1 MATAEKHRSF
11 DCPECIRVRFSF
23 SFNEF
28 CSYMDNLSGYADR
41 PLPFVLRYL
50 RRRLASHV
58 VILVCVVA
66 AVACSVGTQYGVKYL
81 VDGLSAG
88 PTRAGSVWLAFVFLM
103 SLITADNFL
112 WRIASWTASFTFVGV
127 TGDLRRDIFRHLTG
141 HAPSYFSDRLP
152 GMLTSRITATSNA
165 VFTVENMF
173 VWNVL
178 PPCIATIAAIALI
191 GTVSLP
197 MSAGLIVIAGAMV
210 VAMFH
215 LAAAGK
221 PLHDDFAD
229 KAAAVDGEMVD
240 VINNMPLV
248 RAFCGLSFEHDRF
261 DATVN
266 RELTARGRS
275 LRYLEKLRL
284 THAAITVALTI
295 ALLAWAIVLWQH
307 GGATTGDVVLV
318 CTLGLSILNATR
330 DLAVALVDVTQH
342 VARLTEAIATLLLP
356 HELRDHPEAEPLVKS
371 GAAIAFNNISFRYP
385 GGLQVFDKFS
395 LRLQPGQRV
404 GLVGQSGGGKSSLF
418 VLLQRFYDVQH
429 GSITIDGQDISRVT
443 QQSLR
448 QAISVVP
455 QDISLFHRSI
465 LENIRYGRPNATD
478 DEVLR
483 AAIAARCDFVETL
496 PEGLATM
503 VGDRGVKL
511 SGGQRQRIAIARAF
525 LKDAPI
531 LLLDEATAALDSESE
546 EAIRESLGRLM
557 RGRTVIAIAHRLATL
572 RNFDRVVMLKAG
584 KIIEDGPPDRLMQG
598 QGPYRELVT
607 QELSRLAKHAA

>member
-1 MATAEKHRSF
+1 
-11 DCPECIRVRFSF
+11 
-23 SFNEF
+23 
-28 CSYMDNLSGYADR
+28 
-41 PLPFVLRYL
+41 
-50 RRRLASHV
+50 SHL
-58 VILVCVVA
+58 VILLSVIG
-66 AVACSVGTQYGVKYL
+66 AVACSVGTQYGVKAL
-81 VDGLSAG
+81 VDSLSAG
-88 PTRAGSVWLAFVFLM
+88 PGGNGRVWAAFALLM
-103 SLITADNFL
+103 ALIATDNIL
-112 WRIASWTASFTFVGV
+112 WRVASWIASFTFVRV

-141 HAPSYFSDRLP
+141 HSPSYFGDRLP
-152 GMLTSRITATSNA
+152 GMLSSRITATSNA

-178 PPCIATIAAIALI
+178 PPCLATVAAIALI
-191 GTVSLP
+191 GTVS
-197 MSAGLIVIAGAMV
+197 GAMAIALLLIAAMMV
-210 VAMFH
+210 LAMFR

-229 KAAAVDGEMVD
+229 KAAMVDGEMVN
-240 VINNMPLV
+240 VISNMPLV
-248 RAFCGLSFEHDRF
+248 RAFCGLRHEHDRF

-266 RELTARGRS
+266 KELEARGRS
-275 LRYLEKLRL
+275 LRYLEKLRIL
-284 THAAITVALTI
+284 HATVTIVLTVALM
-295 ALLAWAIVLWQH
+295 AWAISLWQR

-342 VARLTEAIATLLLP
+342 VARMSEAIATLLQP
-356 HELRDHPEAEPLVKS
+356 HELRDHPDAEPLVKS
-371 GAAIAFNNISFRYP
+371 GAAIAFDNITFHYP
-385 GGLQVFDKFS
+385 GGNKLFENFS

-418 VLLQRFYDVQH
+418 TLLQRFYDPQA
-429 GSITIDGQDISRVT
+429 GRIMIDGQDIARVT

-448 QAISVVP
+448 EAISVVP

-465 LENIRYGRPNATD
+465 LENIRYGRPSATD

-496 PEGLATM
+496 PEGLQTM

-546 EAIRESLGRLM
+546 EAIREALSRLM

-572 RNFDRVVMLKAG
+572 RNFDRVVVLRSG
-584 KIIEDGPPDRLMQG
+584 RIIEDGAPDRLMQG
-598 QGPYRELVT
+598 EGPYRDLVT
-607 QELSRLAKHAA
+607 QEMNRLAKVAA

>member
-1 MATAEKHRSF
+1 
-11 DCPECIRVRFSF
+11 
-23 SFNEF
+23 
-28 CSYMDNLSGYADR
+28 MDNLSGYAHR

-50 RRRLASHV
+50 RQRLASHL
-58 VILVCVVA
+58 VIVTSVVA

-88 PTRAGSVWLAFVFLM
+88 PVRAGTVWLAFVFLM
-103 SLITADNFL
+103 SLIAADNFL

-173 VWNVL
+173 IWNVL
-178 PPCIATIAAIALI
+178 PPCMATITAIALI

-197 MSAGLIVIAGAMV
+197 MAAGLILVAGAMV
-210 VAMFH
+210 AAMFH
-215 LAAAGK
+215 LAARGK

-275 LRYLEKLRL
+275 LRYLEKLRI
-284 THAAITVALTI
+284 THAAITVVLTI
-295 ALLAWAIVLWQH
+295 ALLAWAIVLWQR
-307 GGATTGDVVLV
+307 GSATTGDVALV
-318 CTLGLSILNATR
+318 CTLGLSILSATR
-330 DLAVALVDVTQH
+330 DLAVALVDITQH
-342 VARLTEAIATLLLP
+342 FARLTEAIATLLLP
-356 HELRDHPEAEPLVKS
+356 HELRDHPQAEQLVKS
-371 GAAIAFNNISFRYP
+371 GASIAFNNISFQYP
-385 GGLQVFDKFS
+385 GGVQVFDKFS
-395 LRLQPGQRV
+395 LRIQPGQRV

-418 VLLQRFYDVQH
+418 VLLQRFYDVQQ
-429 GSITIDGQDISRVT
+429 GSITIDG
-443 QQSLR
+443 
-448 QAISVVP
+448 

-478 DEVLR
+478 NEVLR

-546 EAIRESLGRLM
+546 EAIREALARLM

-572 RNFDRVVMLKAG
+572 RNFDRVVLLRAG
-584 KIIEDGPPDRLMQG
+584 NIIEDGPPDGLMQG
-598 QGPYRELVT
+598 QGPYRELVM
-607 QELSRLAKHAA
+607 QEMNRLAKHAA

>member
-1 MATAEKHRSF
+1 
-11 DCPECIRVRFSF
+11 
-23 SFNEF
+23 
-28 CSYMDNLSGYADR
+28 MDVLSGYANR

-50 RRRLASHV
+50 RQRLASHV
-58 VILVCVVA
+58 VIVTAVVA

-88 PTRAGSVWLAFVFLM
+88 PGSAGRVWLAFVFLM
-103 SLITADNFL
+103 SLIAADNFL
-112 WRIASWTASFTFVGV
+112 WRIASWTASFTFVRV

-141 HAPSYFSDRLP
+141 HAPSYFSNRLP

-178 PPCIATIAAIALI
+178 PPCIATVAAIVLI

-197 MSAGLIVIAGAMV
+197 MSAGLIVIAGGMV

-215 LAAAGK
+215 LAAKGK
-221 PLHDDFAD
+221 PLHDEFAD
-229 KAAAVDGEMVD
+229 RAAAVDGEMVD

-248 RAFCGLSFEHDRF
+248 RAFCGLSLEHDRF

-266 RELTARGRS
+266 REVTARGRS

-284 THAAITVALTI
+284 THAAITVVLTI
-295 ALLAWAIVLWQH
+295 ALLAWAIVLWQR
-307 GGATTGDVVLV
+307 GGASTGDVVLV

-356 HELRDHPEAEPLVKS
+356 HELRDHPKAEPLVKA
-371 GAAIAFNNISFRYP
+371 GAAIVFDKVSFRYP

-395 LRLQPGQRV
+395 LRLNAGQRV
-404 GLVGQSGGGKSSLF
+404 GLVGQSGGGKSTMF
-418 VLLQRFYDVQH
+418 TLLQRFYDVNQGH
-429 GSITIDGQDISRVT
+429 ISIDGQNISKVT
-443 QQSLR
+443 QESLR
-448 QAISVVP
+448 AAISVVP
-455 QDISLFHRSI
+455 QDISMFHRSI
-465 LENIRYGRPNATD
+465 MENVRYGRPSATD

-496 PEGLATM
+496 PEGLETM

-546 EAIRESLGRLM
+546 EAIREALGRLM

-572 RNFDRVVMLKAG
+572 RNFDRVIMLQG
-584 KIIEDGPPDRLMQG
+584 GRIIEDGPPDILMQG
-598 QGPYRELVT
+598 RGPYRELVAR
-607 QELSRLAKHAA
+607 EMGRLATHATATHAA

>member
-1 MATAEKHRSF
+1 
-11 DCPECIRVRFSF
+11 
-23 SFNEF
+23 
-28 CSYMDNLSGYADR
+28 MDNLSGYARR
-41 PLPFVLRYL
+41 PFPFVLRYL
-50 RRRLASHV
+50 RQRRAAHAIILAA
-58 VILVCVVA
+58 VVA
-66 AVACSVGTQYGVKYL
+66 AVACSVGTQYGVKNL
-81 VDGLSAG
+81 VDSLTAG
-88 PTRAGSVWLAFVFLM
+88 QSHAGSVWLAFAMLM
-103 SLITADNFL
+103 SLIAADNLL
-112 WRIASWTASFTFVGV
+112 WRVASWTASFTFVGV
-127 TGDLRRDIFRHLTG
+127 TGDLRRDMFRHLTG

-178 PPCIATIAAIALI
+178 PPCIATISAILLI
-191 GTVSLP
+191 GTVSVT
-197 MSAGLIVIAGAMV
+197 MSAGLLVIAGVMV

-215 LAAAGK
+215 LAAAGR

-248 RAFCGLSFEHDRF
+248 RAFCGLSYEHDRF

-266 RELTARGRS
+266 RELDARGRS

-284 THAAITVALTI
+284 THAVVTVVLTI
-295 ALLAWAIVLWQH
+295 ALLAWVITLWQQ
-307 GGATTGDVVLV
+307 GAATTGDVVLV
-318 CTLGLSILNATR
+318 CTLGLSILSATR

-342 VARLTEAIATLLLP
+342 VARMTEAIATLLLP
-356 HELRDHPEAEPLVKS
+356 HELKDHPEAEPLVRS
-371 GAAIAFNNISFRYP
+371 GAAVAFNNVAFHYP
-385 GGLQVFDKFS
+385 GGVQVFDKFS
-395 LRLQPGQRV
+395 LRIKAGQRV

-418 VLLQRFYDVQH
+418 TLLQRFYDVQR

-448 QAISVVP
+448 EAISVVP

-465 LENIRYGRPNATD
+465 MENIRYGRPTATD

-483 AAIAARCDFVETL
+483 AAIAARCDFIENL
-496 PEGLATM
+496 PEGMATI
-503 VGDRGVKL
+503 VGDRGIKV

-546 EAIRESLGRLM
+546 EAIREALSRLM

-572 RNFDRVVMLKAG
+572 RNFDRVVMLQG
-584 KIIEDGPPDRLMQG
+584 GRIIEDGPPDILVQG
-598 QGPYRELVT
+598 KGPYRELVAR
-607 QELSRLAKHAA
+607 EMGRLATHAA